1 MPEIIPLGWF
11 HTVCG
16 ILAILIGAKSLF
28 SHKIISLSTRSGRS
42 YIVLTI
48 LTAASSL
55 AIYQQGGFN
64 IAHLLG
70 VFTLIAV
77 AQGVVFERTTIMK
90 GFSPYLQ
97 AASYSA
103 TFLFHMIPAIT
114 DGLRRLP
121 VGDPFIDS
129 LEHPILMQ
137 FYLAFLVAFVVG
149 VALQC
154 RWLYQSTKNS

>member
-16 ILAILIGAKSLF
+16 ILAILIGAKSLVT
-28 SHKIISLSTRSGRS
+28 HKVISLATRSGRL
-42 YIVLTI
+42 YIILTV

-64 IAHLLG
+64 IAHVLG

-77 AQGVVFERTTIMK
+77 AQGILFERTTFFK

-129 LEHPILMQ
+129 LEHPILIK
-137 FYLAFLVAFVVG
+137 FYLAFLLAFVVG

-154 RWLYQSTKNS
+154 RWLYQSTKAS